1 MIGLLVQVSTI
12 DVKTAKWLESN
23 MKAELRGIGLKGED
37 EEDCMK
43 KAPDLGT

>member
-23 MKAELRGIGLKGED
+23 MKAELRKLNSEASG
-37 EEDCMK
+37 
-43 KAPDLGT
+43 